1 MFALVDCN
9 NFYVSCERIFRPDL
23 HNKPV
28 VVLSNNDGCAISRSN
43 EAKELGIPMGAVA
56 FQYKDLFKKHNVEIF
71 STNFTLYG
79 DISKRVMK
87 ILSRFTANIEVYS
100 VDEAFLD
107 LSHIQKEN
115 LNEYGKLIRNTVLQE
130 IGIPISIGIA
140 ATKTLSKVAN
150 HVSKNFKGYE
160 NVFVI
165 DSEARRLRVLQYLPI
180 EKVWGIGRNYAT
192 TLGQF
197 GVKTAYDF
205 TQLSDALV
213 LKKMSVVGKRLKK
226 ELEGTPCLETEEILA
241 KKNIATTRTFG
252 SSIEEKEQLET
263 AIATHAANCCTKLR
277 KQNSAAQFVYVFL
290 RTNKHR
296 KDEAQ
301 YRNGITITLNAPH
314 NSSIAITKAALKALN
329 ILYKPGFQYK
339 RAGVVL
345 SGIVPAGQ
353 VQRSFFEEVDRD
365 KHQKLMTTLDSIN
378 AKAGKNK
385 IHLAVQ
391 DIKKNKFFKRELLS
405 PNFTTS
411 WSDILVVK
419 AK

>member
-23 HNKPV
+23 RNKPV

-140 ATKTLSKVAN
+140 PTKTLSKVAN

-165 DSEARRLRVLQYLPI
+165 DNEARRLRVLQYLPI

-205 TQLSDALV
+205 IQLSDALV

-252 SSIEEKEQLET
+252 SNIEEKEQLET

-290 RTNKHR
+290 CTNKHR

-314 NSSIAITKAALKALN
+314 NSSIAITKAALKALD

-378 AKAGKNK
+378 AKAGKHK